1 MSRSAMRETWR
12 VRFNGSINHEEDL
25 PAEQPP
31 PSHEA
36 RLPRPHAH
44 PRRPRHHQSSS
55 FQGPQDPL
63 RLIPSDGEV
72 ERLKSHREFVAVLRH
87 RRRVSSRDIVL
98 HYRMRAAD
106 ERAHGN
112 VGSDVRVGLAV
123 SKAVGNA
130 VTRNA
135 VKRRFRVLARRYE
148 HELRHRIARQAE
160 CGGRAVR
167 VTRRADGAAVPR
179 GAYEDGSVGRPIV
192 TLHAG
197 QVMIRCIR
205 WYQRRISANTPP
217 SCRYYPS
224 CSNYALQAI
233 GRYGAFRGGLLAAL
247 RLLCCRPWSAG
258 GIDDV
263 PQRFSLFYRFSWS
276 RAHEEPRLTPLPHD
290 EKE

>member
-1 MSRSAMRETWR
+1 MRETWR

-87 RRRVSSRDIVL
+87 RRRVSSHDIVL
-98 HYRMRAAD
+98 HYRMRAAG

-123 SKAVGNA
+123 SRQWATRSRATRSNAAFACSPGGTNMSCPGNA
-130 VTRNA
+130 TSYCAPSRV
-135 VKRRFRVLARRYE
+135 RRARSS
-148 HELRHRIARQAE
+148 RHS
-160 CGGRAVR
+160 
-167 VTRRADGAAVPR
+167 TRRWRSCSA
-179 GAYEDGSVGRPIV
+179 
-192 TLHAG
+192 
-197 QVMIRCIR
+197 RCIR
-205 WYQRRISANTPP
+205 RRISRQANRDIT
-217 SCRYYPS
+217 CRAGDGSLHPLVPTADFGEYP
-224 CSNYALQAI
+224 ALMSLLPLMFQLRAP
-233 GRYGAFRGGLLAAL
+233 GHRPVRAFRGGLLAAL
-247 RLLCCRPWSAG
+247 RLLRCRPWSAG